1 MPAVKGIVMRPSSRG
16 HGASVAALCAVL
28 ILTAS
33 AAVAQIRLPKV
44 FGSHMVL
51 QRERPIVV
59 WGWAKPNE
67 TVTVRIGP
75 NEGRVKATADGTWRA
90 TLPAMPAGGPHTLTV
105 TGSSSVRMEDV
116 LIGDVW
122 LCSGQS
128 NMEQGIAAC
137 DNADREIP
145 AASHPNMR
153 LLMVPN
159 RFTPVPQDDIDAAWK
174 VCTPASVAEGGWGG
188 FSGAAYYFGRELQR
202 QLNVPIGLI
211 DATWGG
217 TVIQTWTPPDGYAVV
232 PELKDE
238 YRRVLLG
245 SPSTDEHV
253 AGMSRFLGEVRKWIA
268 ATDDALKQRKLG
280 PAMPAMPAELL
291 PPSDVQHATALY
303 NGMIHPLVPLG
314 IRGAIWYQGESNRN
328 EGRLYTE
335 RMKALIGGWRKVF
348 ANPDLPF
355 YYVQIAPFN
364 YGGNPSVTPEF
375 WEAQTA
381 AEAIPNTGMAVIN
394 DIGNLA
400 DIHPKNK
407 HDVGKRLAL
416 LALAGTYGRQVVARG
431 PTFKSMKIEG
441 DRLRVTFENVGTGLM
456 SRNGKPLDWFEIIDA
471 DQGGFVKAQAEIDGA
486 SVVLS
491 AAGVNKPVAVRF
503 AWHML
508 AEPNLCNKE
517 GLPANSFRAGDVPK
531 RDLLT
536 LHVPEHRDLRLV
548 YDLDLG
554 KLVPQVRYDVDK
566 HAEIRGAFDRIAYML
581 ELTLASGETQF
592 AYVSMDAFTDDA
604 SKIGL
609 PVLSSGAFFRQNV
622 TNLNV
627 ISNVTG
633 IVPGTGLKGGN
644 IEFWP
649 SNYGPTNSGSV
660 PNASGEI
667 WDFGDE
673 PGDPRDGY
681 GCMQVHNHEARQTI
695 FAINNWKAAGSADI
709 GIGNRTTDNPDWTF
723 AANASSYIAKRLRVF
738 VRMK

>member
-1 MPAVKGIVMRPSSRG
+1 MRPTF
-16 HGASVAALCAVL
+16 HGQRALASALCAALVL
-28 ILTAS
+28 LAS
-33 AAVAQIRLPKV
+33 ASLAQIRLPKV

-59 WGWAKPNE
+59 WGWARPNE
-67 TVTVRIGP
+67 TVTVRLGT
-75 NEGRVKATADGTWRA
+75 NERRTKATASGTWRV
-90 TLPAMPAGGPHTLTV
+90 TLPAMAAGGPHTLAV
-105 TGSSSVRMEDV
+105 SGSSAVRLDDI

-128 NMEQGIAAC
+128 NMEQGIAIC
-137 DNADREIP
+137 DNAEREIA
-145 AASHPNMR
+145 AASHPNIR

-159 RFTPVPQDDIDAAWK
+159 RFTPVPQDDIEAAWK
-174 VCTPASVAEGGWGG
+174 VCSPAAIAEGGWGG
-188 FSGAAYYFGRELQR
+188 FSAAAYYFGRELQQR
-202 QLNVPIGLI
+202 LNVPIGLV
-211 DATWGG
+211 DASWGG
-217 TVIQTWTPPDGYAVV
+217 TVIQTWTPPEGYAQV
-232 PELKDE
+232 PALKDE

-245 SPSTDEHV
+245 SPASDEHRV
-253 AGMSRFLGEVRKWIA
+253 GMARFLETVERWIA
-268 ATDDALKQRKLG
+268 ATAEALKERK
-280 PAMPAMPAELL
+280 PSAPMPTMPAELL

-303 NGMIHPLVPLG
+303 NGMIHPLAPIGL
-314 IRGAIWYQGESNRN
+314 RGAIWYQGESNRS

-348 ANPDLPF
+348 DNPELPF

-407 HDVGKRLAL
+407 QDLGKRLAL
-416 LALAGTYGRQVVARG
+416 LALAGTYGQKVVARG

-441 DRLRVTFENVGTGLM
+441 ERIRVTFDNVGGGLT
-456 SRNGKPLDWFEIIDA
+456 SRDGKPLDWFEIIDA
-471 DQGGFVKAQAEIDGA
+471 DEGGFVKATAEIDGP
-486 SVVLS
+486 SVLLS
-491 AAGVNKPVAVRF
+491 APGVKKPVAVRF

-508 AEPNLCNKE
+508 AEPNLRNRE
-517 GLPANSFRAGDVPK
+517 GLQANSFRAGDVPK

-536 LHVPEHRDLRLV
+536 LNVPEAKDYRLV

-554 KLVPQVRYDVDK
+554 KLGPQVRYDVDR
-566 HAEIRGAFDRIAYML
+566 HADIRGPFDRIAYML
-581 ELTLASGETQF
+581 ELTLPSGETQY
-592 AYVSMDAFTDDA
+592 AYVSMDAFTADA

-609 PVLSSGAFFRQNV
+609 PALSSGAVFRQNV
-622 TNLNV
+622 TNMNV
-627 ISNVTG
+627 ISNVAG
-633 IVPGTGLKGGN
+633 VVPGMGLKGGN

-649 SNYGPTNSGSV
+649 NNYGPPNSNSV
-660 PNASGEI
+660 PNASGEK

-673 PGDPRDGY
+673 PGEPRDGY

-709 GIGNRTTDNPDWTF
+709 GIGNRPTDNPDWTF
-723 AANASSYIAKRLRVF
+723 AANAGTYIAKRLRVL